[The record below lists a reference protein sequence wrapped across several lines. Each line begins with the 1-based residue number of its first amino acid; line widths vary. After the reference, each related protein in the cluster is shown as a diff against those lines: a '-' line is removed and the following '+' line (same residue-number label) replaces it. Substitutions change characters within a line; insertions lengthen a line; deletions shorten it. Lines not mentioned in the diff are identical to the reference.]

1 MDPETPEKSGVIW
14 TEAAKHAGTTHLN
27 SANED
32 GVLTVSIAFANYCA
46 AQRRWS
52 HHQMGQDQLP
62 WKKCQVHKN
71 IWTRINKQ
79 IADLDTQE
87 NNGEPTPVK
96 TPRKKGPAKKKTSK
110 AMDLDNSAVDDD
122 LDIKQEFLKKRG
134 AEDLDDEESSAATKR
149 PKVKPEAND
158 DVRVKKENAK
168 QY

>member
-14 TEAAKHAGTTHLN
+14 TEAAKYQLLLRIIAQLR
-27 SANED
+27 ED
-32 GVLTVSIAFANYCA
+32 GRTIKWDKINFPGRNVKS
-46 AQRRWS
+46 
-52 HHQMGQDQLP
+52 M
-62 WKKCQVHKN
+62 KN